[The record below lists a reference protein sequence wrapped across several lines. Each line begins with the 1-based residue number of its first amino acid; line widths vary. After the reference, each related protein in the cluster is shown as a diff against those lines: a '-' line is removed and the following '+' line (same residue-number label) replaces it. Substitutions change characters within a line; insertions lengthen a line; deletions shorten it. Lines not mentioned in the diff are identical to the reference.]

1 MAHAVLDAS
10 ALLVMLQAES
20 GADVVAAA
28 LGEGAAISVLN
39 VAEVL
44 SKLAAEGADP
54 EVALTRIEQ
63 VDRALEVHQIERDD
77 LIEIARLRPLTRGLG
92 LSLDAFAL
100 IMLTS
105 IHSRIARAS
114 HSPPASRFRL

>member
-1 MAHAVLDAS
+1 
-10 ALLVMLQAES
+10 MLQAES

-92 LSLDAFAL
+92 LSLADRACLAL
-100 IMLTS
+100 ASRLQVPALTS
-105 IHSRIARAS
+105 DRAWADVKG
-114 HSPPASRFRL
+114 ASAQVVLIRE